1 MLVPC
6 AGAFLGTCWNVLAGT
21 PRGHGHYQ
29 ELRGSFRVLPGAM
42 EVATSPRGLTGETL
56 GHNENAGRVAGD
68 ILEDYWEF
76 SGMSLGAEDHAW
88 V

>member
-1 MLVPC
+1 MCWCILGNMLEC
-6 AGAFLGTCWNVLAGT
+6 SCRNTK
-21 PRGHGHYQ
+21 GHGHYQ
-29 ELRGSFRVLPGAM
+29 ELTGSFRVLPGAM